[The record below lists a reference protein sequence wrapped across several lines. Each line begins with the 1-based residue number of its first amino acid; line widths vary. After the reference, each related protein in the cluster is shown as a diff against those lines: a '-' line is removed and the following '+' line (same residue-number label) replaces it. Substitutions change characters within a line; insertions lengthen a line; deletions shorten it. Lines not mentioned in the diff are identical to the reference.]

1 MAWRDWSSRGR
12 IGKPGGGEG
21 GVGAGEG
28 EGECCLGPLESKKL
42 TGQRV
47 GVDHVS
53 DPNAEET
60 RSAEARR
67 GPMEK
72 APHPLQDF
80 LTFPN
85 LPICISL
92 FPHRRPGNQSSSL
105 SLHWEGSQLK
115 NIPRWRGVGWGGE
128 YLLSDS
134 L

>member
-1 MAWRDWSSRGR
+1 MTWGDWSSRR
-12 IGKPGGGEG
+12 RPWEAGGGE
-21 GVGAGEG
+21 AEF
-28 EGECCLGPLESKKL
+28 CLGPLEFKML
-42 TGQRV
+42 TGQWV
-47 GVDHVS
+47 GVDHFS

-80 LTFPN
+80 LTSSN

-105 SLHWEGSQLK
+105 SLHWEGSQVK
-115 NIPRWRGVGWGGE
+115 NIPRWRGAGGE